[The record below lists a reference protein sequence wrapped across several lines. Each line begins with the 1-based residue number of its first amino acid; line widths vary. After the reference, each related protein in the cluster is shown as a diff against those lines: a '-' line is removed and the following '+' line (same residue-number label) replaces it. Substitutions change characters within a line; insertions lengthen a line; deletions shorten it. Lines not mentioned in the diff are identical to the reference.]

1 VVKIK
6 RRTRTMGE
14 EMIILAIDTATD
26 SVSVAVGDGTSVL
39 ASSEV
44 VSDRQHCEALAPM
57 ISFVCQQA
65 DVGFGELGAIAV
77 DIGPGLFTGMR
88 VGIASAKA
96 IAFSLDL
103 PIIGLCSLDV
113 LATAAPATDFVVVSV
128 IDARRHEVYWSMH
141 RTIGDDLTQVL
152 KPVVGPVSELITSVV
167 ERSQTALFV
176 GNGALRYRAEIVE
189 SLGSSNLGIE
199 FADER
204 FSRPVASTMVAMAHR
219 LAVNEEWQTAD
230 QLTPMYL
237 RQPDAQIN
245 WSMRSAS

>member
-1 VVKIK
+1 
-6 RRTRTMGE
+6 
-14 EMIILAIDTATD
+14 MIILAIDTATD
-26 SVSVAVGDGTSVL
+26 SVSVAVGDGTRVL

-113 LATAAPATDFVVVSV
+113 LAAAAPATDSVVVSV
-128 IDARRHEVYWSMH
+128 IDARRHEVYWSIH
-141 RTIGDDLTQVL
+141 RTIGDELTQVL
-152 KPVVGPVSELITSVV
+152 KPSVGPVSELVTDVV
-167 ERSQTALFV
+167 ERSQPALFV
-176 GNGALRYRAEIVE
+176 GNGALRYRDEIVE
-189 SLGSSNLGIE
+189 SLASSNLGIE
-199 FADER
+199 FADAR
-204 FSRPVASTMVAMAHR
+204 FSRPVASTVVPMAHR
-219 LAVNEEWQTAD
+219 LAVNEQWQTAD
-230 QLTPMYL
+230 QLTPLYL